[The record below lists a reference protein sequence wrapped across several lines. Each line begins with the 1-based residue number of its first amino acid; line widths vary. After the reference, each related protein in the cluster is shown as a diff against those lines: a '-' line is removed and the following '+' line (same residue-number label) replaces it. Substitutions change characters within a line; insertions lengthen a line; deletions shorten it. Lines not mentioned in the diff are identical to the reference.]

1 MYNQIESGTCMPLLM
16 GYAQPVKIQEDN
28 EEPVVYDHV
37 RQIAVIHPFVM
48 RTVGTYSLKAFQTK
62 VGKTGSKGDKK
73 NEIDDSKSV

>member
-16 GYAQPVKIQEDN
+16 GYTQPVKIQEDN

-48 RTVGTYSLKAFQTK
+48 RTVGTYSLKTSNTK
-62 VGKTGSKGDKK
+62 VGKVGGKLDSK
-73 NEIDDSKSV
+73 NAIDDSKSV